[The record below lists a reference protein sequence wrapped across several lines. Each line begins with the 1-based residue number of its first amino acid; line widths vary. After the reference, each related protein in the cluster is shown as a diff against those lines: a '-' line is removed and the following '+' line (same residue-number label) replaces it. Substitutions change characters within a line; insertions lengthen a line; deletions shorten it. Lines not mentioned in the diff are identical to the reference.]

1 MPLHYPTTSLLTLI
15 LKMVVFY
22 AAHSGPRRWQPR
34 REHGHSS
41 GSWDARTTSQG
52 HFLSGW
58 DLTPPFTST
67 EGLELWVQTH
77 ESYTVDLSFGSSN
90 PKADGFWRSPMQADM
105 DEFFTKMSIA
115 LEAFRELNFKHWKEN
130 RLMLV
135 AGTVGHNHH
144 NQYLTCWVVGI
155 RVA

>member
-1 MPLHYPTTSLLTLI
+1 MAASTGTRPQFRLVRRTNNIPGSFS
-15 LKMVVFY
+15 FY
-22 AAHSGPRRWQPR
+22 
-34 REHGHSS
+34 
-41 GSWDARTTSQG
+41 
-52 HFLSGW
+52 GW